1 MTNINNRLHLFSLAI
16 FLFCMF
22 PYVSPLPMPSDVQPL
37 VGIFGMVIFL
47 LHIYINKYHV
57 SREYLFLLLFVFI
70 CSMHLSTGWE
80 NELSKIFA
88 IYIAVLSYIGLDIS
102 KKKLSVKLILISM
115 VLYFVFSIIMIL
127 FTSEFIFFQNYIVRN
142 TNSVV
147 IGYRGVST
155 FATEPGLLAGLIVGL
170 LAISDHFK
178 REGALKGLPL
188 FVVWFSGI
196 GVILMTR
203 SGTGVAYLF
212 FYLLIRNRTSLGVR
226 TITLLCL
233 AILLLL
239 LLLVLIRGGLFG
251 TDFSSLGRGGGV
263 LYSLATAPLELL
275 NDRSILYRLYSIF
288 VSFSCFVENPF
299 GVGFGGVSE
308 CSNLAVSINPVMSE
322 FYYSFGEEFHAVSS
336 FGYYLSALG
345 FLFLLPFLWFLIF
358 FRIRL
363 DYKLLS
369 LLYFM
374 FSYSIAF
381 PIIWC
386 LISIGKYELV
396 RSK

>member
-251 TDFSSLGRGGGV
+251 TDFSSLGRGGGGC
-263 LYSLATAPLELL
+263 
-275 NDRSILYRLYSIF
+275 I
-288 VSFSCFVENPF
+288 
-299 GVGFGGVSE
+299 
-308 CSNLAVSINPVMSE
+308 
-322 FYYSFGEEFHAVSS
+322 H
-336 FGYYLSALG
+336 
-345 FLFLLPFLWFLIF
+345 
-358 FRIRL
+358 
-363 DYKLLS
+363 
-369 LLYFM
+369 
-374 FSYSIAF
+374 
-381 PIIWC
+381 
-386 LISIGKYELV
+386 
-396 RSK
+396 